1 MGHEALQGNAKV
13 VALPR
18 SPSRRV
24 QRLVGLGS
32 LRLQRGLGERE
43 KE

>member
-13 VALPR
+13 VALPC

-24 QRLVGLGS
+24 QRLVGLGG
-32 LRLQRGLGERE
+32 LCLQRGLGERE